1 MALTNDL
8 IAELNRLATAFYQA
22 QLAKSPVALAL
33 LRARGLT
40 DETIAYW
47 KLGYAPASG
56 MALMSHLNKHD
67 WGEGAILEAGL
78 AGARPGHGSYD
89 FFYDRLMFPILDRD
103 GERVLGFSSRRM
115 KDDNEDIHKYVNSGA
130 NPLFE
135 KSKLFYGMPNLEAVR
150 EKDGIFIV
158 EGNFDMISLWQAGV
172 TNVAALCGTAL
183 TPEHLALISLLTNH
197 LNLVLDADPGGV
209 KATRRSVVLPG
220 AHTLDMGVIQLTD
233 GKDPDEIVRETPT
246 AWAELVKGR
255 ISRWEYLWQTTLSP
269 YREELNSSVEARI
282 AWKDDWARLV
292 LAQSA
297 EEPEMSA
304 RLLERAEKHL
314 RLTAGSLGYEYL
326 GLALPPSPPPPSE
339 GGRGEG
345 QHAAERQP
353 GDKKAPPTVSLLP
366 HDDLMLIALFNHWE
380 DRRVVAPYLN
390 LERAAQTIKDY
401 WLSSGQPALPA
412 RLLRHDEVLD
422 DEAENAWGVYIK
434 KVAAGLG
441 EQIRELSAKRLVG
454 ADTQQHAESYQEIIK
469 LRQIVQ
475 GLH

>member
-22 QLAKSPVALAL
+22 QLAKSPAALAL

-115 KDDNEDIHKYVNSGA
+115 KDDDEDVKKYVNSRS

-209 KATRRSVVLPG
+209 KATRRSVVLAG
-220 AHTLDMGVIQLTD
+220 AHTLDMGVIQLTG
-233 GKDPDEIVRETPT
+233 GKDPDEIVRENPA
-246 AWAELVKGR
+246 AWEQLVKSR
-255 ISRWEYLWQTTLSP
+255 ISRWEYLWQTTLEP
-269 YREELNSSVEARI
+269 YREELNSAVEARI
-282 AWKDDWARLV
+282 AWKDDWVRLV
-292 LAQSA
+292 LAQAA
-297 EEPEMSA
+297 EEPELSP
-304 RLLERAEKHL
+304 RLLERGEKHL
-314 RLTAGSLGYEYL
+314 HLAAGTLAHEYL
-326 GLALPPSPPPPSE
+326 GLALPTTPLPPTA
-339 GGRGEG
+339 GQRGEEG
-345 QHAAERQP
+345 RP
-353 GDKKAPPTVSLLP
+353 GGKKGPPAGPLVA

-380 DRRVVAPYLN
+380 ARRVVAPYLN

-412 RLLRHDEVLD
+412 RLLGHDEALD
-422 DEAENAWGVYIK
+422 LEAENAWGVYIK

-454 ADTQQHAESYQEIIK
+454 ADARQHDESYQEILK

-475 GLH
+475 GLS

>member
-56 MALMSHLNKHD
+56 MALMSHLAKHD
-67 WGEGAILEAGL
+67 WGEGPILEAGL

-135 KSKLFYGMPNLEAVR
+135 KSKLFYGMPNLETVR

-209 KATRRSVVLPG
+209 KATRRSVILAG
-220 AHTLDMGVIQLTD
+220 AHTLDMGIVQLTG
-233 GKDPDEIVRETPT
+233 GKDPDEIIRDNPE
-246 AWAELVKGR
+246 AWEQLVKDR
-255 ISRWEYLWQTTLSP
+255 ISRWEYLWQTTLEP
-269 YREELNSSVEARI
+269 YQAELDSSVEARI
-282 AWKDDWARLV
+282 AWKNDWVHLV
-292 LAQSA
+292 LAQAA
-297 EEPEMSA
+297 EEPEMTP
-304 RLLERAEKHL
+304 RLLARGEKHL
-314 RLTAGSLGYEYL
+314 HLTTGALAHEYL
-326 GLALPPSPPPPSE
+326 GLALPAELLPLT
-339 GGRGEG
+339 EG
-345 QHAAERQP
+345 QQVKERQP
-353 GDKKAPPTVSLLP
+353 GDKKALLVPPILP
-366 HDDLMLIALFNHWE
+366 HEDLMLIALFNHWDE
-380 DRRVVAPYLN
+380 RRVVAPYLN
-390 LERAAQTIKDY
+390 LERTAQTIKDY

-412 RLLRHDEVLD
+412 RLLGHDETLD
-422 DEAENAWGVYIK
+422 GEAENAWGVYIK
-434 KVAAGLG
+434 KVSAGLG

-454 ADTQQHAESYQEIIK
+454 PDVQQHDESYQEILK